1 MANNFGLGFT
11 FTGVDKFS
19 GTVSR
24 IEGAHKR
31 VQAAAK
37 KTNEVSKGKGGYGA
51 MGGLGKGG
59 SGGLSGM
66 LGGAKVGGGYG
77 DMSGLGGKSLLGAKM
92 MGPYAAKASKELR
105 GVETALAGI
114 AKHGLLFNAM
124 AVGLGTLGAA
134 AAANGLNAIKGGIVG
149 AASASIDFESAMAD
163 VNKVLPEGTALQ
175 PIADGAKQLAKDI
188 GILPNQVA
196 NLTAS
201 LAQSG
206 IAGGELTLVAGD
218 ASRLAVAFGMTGEE
232 SGQALAKLR
241 TGLGL
246 TRPEVNSLTGTINEL
261 SNKLAATAPEIT
273 DAVQRVGSVA
283 KAANISAESAAG
295 LATAMIASGATAEV
309 AATGTKTF
317 LRALGAG
324 DAATKRQKA
333 AFKALGLSHVDV
345 AKQLTSGG
353 EAAEATIRDVV
364 NRIGDL
370 DQADKLP
377 NLIRL
382 FGSESIGAI
391 GPLATNIKLLNQAF
405 EISGDKTKAAGSV
418 QKEYETRSKTTGA
431 SIDRLKANFAVLSIE
446 IGDRLNP
453 AVVAGVDAMER
464 LVEKS
469 RVWGAE
475 IVDLS
480 GRVSTFVSNFD
491 VFKDIKLTFE
501 GLVQV
506 FSQGGFSGAV
516 RKELNSAENSGIKKF
531 VIRVYMLFGRL
542 RVFFEGVA
550 SGFMKAWEVVGPKF
564 TALFENLKAIAVAL
578 FNVFSSEADEVAT
591 SSMSS
596 WREWGDLLGNAIGT
610 VLDWTVSLIGG
621 FASLLANNEWLVK
634 SIVYGVIAF
643 KAFRMG
649 LALVKVGLAAATF
662 ATKAYTV
669 AVRISGT
676 VMKIAAVGM
685 KIFRLAVAGVTLA
698 MKALRIAALSNPIIA
713 LITGLV
719 LGAYLIYKYWGPIKE
734 FFIGVWD
741 AIVQAFDGAMTW
753 INEQIELA
761 AKGYEDLLMMFM
773 TTEQAEMYVKLK
785 AEKAEEDKQATQ
797 LKSKLF
803 DRTEG
808 EGYDD
813 AGMRAKETLALERAR
828 TGASNAPVNSL
839 AERVSMGA
847 ASAGAA
853 AESMGAMIAKKVAEA
868 QEVAAAQKATGGG
881 NMSVNLIVD
890 GEKMAAVTSKASKNG
905 KARTFSQ
912 VDPRDDDE

>member
-19 GTVSR
+19 GTVGR
-24 IEGAHKR
+24 VEGAYKR

-37 KTNEVSKGKGGYGA
+37 KTGESLRDASGRFLPKGAVAAASPTGNGRDASGRFLPKGTNA
-51 MGGLGKGG
+51 T
-59 SGGLSGM
+59 
-66 LGGAKVGGGYG
+66 LGGAAANIRKVERGLF
-77 DMSGLGGKSLLGAKM
+77 DMAKKAALSKLSVQALGTALGNLGA
-92 MGPYAAKASKELR
+92 
-105 GVETALAGI
+105 
-114 AKHGLLFNAM
+114 
-124 AVGLGTLGAA
+124 
-134 AAANGLNAIKGGIVG
+134 NAITGAFTAVKGGIVG

-163 VNKVLPEGTALQ
+163 VNKVLPEGTELQ

-206 IAGGELTLVAGD
+206 IAGDELTLVAGD
-218 ASRLAVAFGMTGEE
+218 ASRLAVAFGMSGEE

-246 TRPEVNSLTGTINEL
+246 TRPEVNNLTGTINEL

-295 LATAMIASGATAEV
+295 LATAMIASGASAEV

-317 LRALGAG
+317 LRSLGAG
-324 DAATKRQKA
+324 DAATKRQRA
-333 AFKALGLSHVDV
+333 AFKALGLDSADV
-345 AKQLTSGG
+345 AKRLTAGG
-353 EAAEATIRDVV
+353 ESAEATIRDVV
-364 NRIGDL
+364 SRIGDL

-391 GPLATNIKLLNQAF
+391 GPLAGNIKLLNQAF
-405 EISGDKTKAAGSV
+405 EISGNKVAAQGSV
-418 QKEYETRSKTTGA
+418 LKEYETRSKTTGA
-431 SIDRLKANFAVLSIE
+431 AIDRLKANFAVLAIE
-446 IGDRLNP
+446 IGDRLKP
-453 AVVAGVDAMER
+453 IVVAAINGFTWLID
-464 LVEKS
+464 KS
-469 RVWGAE
+469 RVWGA
-475 IVDLS
+475 DMQAL
-480 GRVSTFVSNFD
+480 GARVSAFASTF
-491 VFKDIKLTFE
+491 DIFGDIRLMYQ

-516 RKELNSAENSGIKKF
+516 RKELGYAENSGIKKF

-542 RVFFEGVA
+542 RVFFEGIA
-550 SGFMKAWEVVGPKF
+550 SGFMKAWDIVGPKF
-564 TALFENLKAIAVAL
+564 ITLFESLKAIAVSL
-578 FNVFSSEADEVAT
+578 FNVFAAEGDEVAT
-591 SSMSS
+591 SSMNS
-596 WREWGDLLGNAIGT
+596 WRVWGDALGSAIGT

-621 FASLLANNEWLVK
+621 FASLLATNEWLVK
-634 SIVYGVIAF
+634 SIVYGVIAI
-643 KAFRMG
+643 KAFRLG
-649 LALVKVGLAAATF
+649 LALVKVGLAASAL
-662 ATKAYTV
+662 AVKAYTFVV
-669 AVRISGT
+669 ATSGKA
-676 VMKIAAVGM
+676 MKIAAVGM
-685 KIFRLAVAGVTLA
+685 KIFRLATAGVTLA

-713 LITGLV
+713 LITGIV
-719 LGAYLIYKYWGPIKE
+719 LGAALIYKYWGPIKE
-734 FFIGVWD
+734 FFIRVWD

-753 INEQIELA
+753 INEQIALA

-847 ASAGAA
+847 ASASAA
-853 AESMGAMIAKKVAEA
+853 AESMGAMIAKRVAEA